1 MNKQTEQHFHR
12 GSFIFIWLRRSTR
25 HTQKTLADGGRCAQE
40 HAQRV
45 FRVISAPVSNNHS
58 RVNVCTPTS
67 LARVGAF
74 LGRAQTTTTRVKEGE
89 RRRARR
95 SKGRNGVW
103 EKWKEEGGPGIGS
116 ANRNSPETGDEL
128 QKWDLRQMP
137 SFSKELRPSA
147 PLENTV
153 IREGEAGVCQAQDL
167 SVCVCRV
174 ALGHKPCHRTWPW
187 GAAIRLPICWVK
199 YRCCIRAEGLQLA
212 PIKQVS
218 VHLAALRR
226 PARTFLAA
234 ERGTTC
240 HIPRGRLRP
249 LLFRHW
255 LRTGRAL

>member
-1 MNKQTEQHFHR
+1 MDSFFFFCWSGSVFCFFVFYETKNKWINRQSNISTGDH
-12 GSFIFIWLRRSTR
+12 SFSF
-25 HTQKTLADGGRCAQE
+25 GCVGRCVTLKRHLRTEDVA
-40 HAQRV
+40 HRNTLSV

-67 LARVGAF
+67 LARVWAF

-167 SVCVCRV
+167 SVCMCVCV
-174 ALGHKPCHRTWPW
+174 FVGWHWDTSHVTEHDPEVQPSDCQYVELNT
-187 GAAIRLPICWVK
+187 AAASERKGSNC
-199 YRCCIRAEGLQLA
+199 LQ
-212 PIKQVS
+212 S
-218 VHLAALRR
+218 NR
-226 PARTFLAA
+226 FLF
-234 ERGTTC
+234 T
-240 HIPRGRLRP
+240 
-249 LLFRHW
+249 
-255 LRTGRAL
+255 